1 MYRQCCVALLI
12 GFGMVAQTASAD
24 ARWNRRGECRAPI
37 EGVATGKG
45 LFGEGSARARQA
57 AIDNW
62 EAAAENMHGRAFSNF
77 DRASRVRWD
86 CAKNALITAKCVVIA
101 RPCASRISG

>member
-1 MYRQCCVALLI
+1 MYRHLCVALLI
-12 GFGMVAQTASAD
+12 GLGMAAQTTSAD
-24 ARWNRRGECRAPI
+24 ARWNQRGVCKPVF

-57 AIDNW
+57 AVDNW
-62 EAAAENMHGRAFSNF
+62 EAAVEHQYGRAFANF
-77 DRASRVRWD
+77 DRAANVRWD
-86 CAKNALITAKCVVIA
+86 CAKNALITAKCVVLA

>member
-1 MYRQCCVALLI
+1 MYRQLIVALLI
-12 GFGMVAQTASAD
+12 GFGMAAQTTDAD
-24 ARWNRRGECRAPI
+24 ARWDRRGVCKPVL

-57 AIDNW
+57 AVDNW
-62 EAAAENMHGRAFSNF
+62 EAAAENQYGRAFANF
-77 DRASRVRWD
+77 DRASQVRWD